1 MEGLFIQI
9 TVHGL
14 PEENVPF
21 HRVVLDPG
29 LLGYVGHSALQGRMK
44 REGGR
49 WREGKGEGRGKRGG
63 GGGRGGRGGGA
74 ERGGGGGMTIIN
86 SI

>member
-1 MEGLFIQI
+1 MEGLFIQV

-21 HRVVLDPG
+21 HRIVLDPG

-44 REGGR
+44 RVGGR
-49 WREGKGEGRGKRGG
+49 WREGEGEREGEERGKGREGRGKG
-63 GGGRGGRGGGA
+63 
-74 ERGGGGGMTIIN
+74 EE
-86 SI
+86 